1 MKILHVIPARPT
13 QDGDGV
19 NIQRVAGFDGRYLD
33 PFLMIDELK
42 SDDRQDFIGGFPSHP
57 HRGIETFTYI
67 INGGFEHRDHMGNKK
82 AVRSGDVQWMSTGR
96 GVIHSEMPL
105 AESDGLHGFQIWI
118 NMDSADKMNAPLYQD
133 SSESGLPSANSVSG
147 VSLKALAGTWQI
159 ADKQI
164 TSPLERLSAQAAIAD
179 VSAPAGAQ
187 IALPPMRSETALV
200 YIHTGA
206 LLVAGRS
213 FPSGTLLV
221 VDPQQPV
228 QASTDVESGFLMLRG
243 QPLRQPIAHWG
254 PFVMNTE
261 AQLQQAVEDY
271 RQGRFGT
278 INE

>member
-33 PFLMIDELK
+33 PFLMLDELK
-42 SDDRQDFIGGFPSHP
+42 SDDRQDFIGGFPAHP

-133 SSESGLPSANSVSG
+133 SSESGLPSANSASG

-179 VSAPAGAQ
+179 VSAPVGAQ
-187 IALPPMRSETALV
+187 IELPPMRSETALV

-221 VDPQQPV
+221 IDPQQPV